1 MAQIKKEKTR
11 NAILAAAY
19 RLFMKHG
26 YHRTTLRQIAKVAGV
41 SLSNIY
47 VYFNSKYQI
56 VFELYDPW
64 MKERIE
70 QMTAEALAIADKRA
84 RLRHI
89 ILTLW
94 REIPA
99 AQNGFARNIMQALST
114 QVAGAGY
121 DPKMIDWIE
130 RRLTTLISGC
140 LPPDH
145 RRLLRSRN
153 VPHVLMMAFDGFVI
167 NQGLNPAAAC
177 TEEVADVLCAFLLGW
192 RSVPARRKAAATAA
206 RRPSLVRPV
215 ALAHGR

>member
-94 REIPA
+94 REILA
-99 AQNGFARNIMQALST
+99 AQNGFARNIMQALPA
-114 QVAGAGY
+114 VAGAGY

-140 LPPDH
+140 LLPDH
-145 RRLLRSRN
+145 RGSCSCN
-153 VPHVLMMAFDGFVI
+153 VPHVLMMVSDGF
-167 NQGLNPAAAC
+167 
-177 TEEVADVLCAFLLGW
+177 
-192 RSVPARRKAAATAA
+192 RSIR
-206 RRPSLVRPV
+206 
-215 ALAHGR
+215 G